1 MQYLI
6 DASVYIFRAHYSM
19 PDDIV
24 DEKGNPINAFYGFCR
39 FIGDFMEQINPKY
52 IAVLFDDGQGPSF
65 RSEIYPL
72 YKANR
77 EPAPPELKRQFV
89 KCREF
94 VDLLGLMNWSHPR
107 YEADD
112 LIGTLTRIG
121 REQGCASTIVTRD
134 KDLAQLVGKDDIFW
148 DYSGKGKVNY
158 QKIPDVFGVWPE
170 QVADFLAL
178 AGDSVDN
185 IPGVPGVGKKT
196 AIALLRH
203 FQDLQGIYANLTT
216 IDKVDIRGAKTL
228 GKKLVQHE
236 AAAILARKLTGID
249 CHAPFEYQHIDLKP
263 STPDIAGINA
273 LYDQLGI
280 GTALRRQ
287 AERIEGLIN

>member
-1 MQYLI
+1 M
-6 DASVYIFRAHYSM
+6 
-19 PDDIV
+19 
-24 DEKGNPINAFYGFCR
+24 
-39 FIGDFMEQINPKY
+39 
-52 IAVLFDDGQGPSF
+52 
-65 RSEIYPL
+65 
-72 YKANR
+72 
-77 EPAPPELKRQFV
+77 
-89 KCREF
+89 
-94 VDLLGLMNWSHPR
+94 
-107 YEADD
+107 
-112 LIGTLTRIG
+112 IGTLTRIG

-134 KDLAQLVGKDDIFW
+134 KDLAQLVGKDDIYW

-203 FQDLQGIYANLTT
+203 FQDLEGIYANLST

-228 GKKLVQHE
+228 GKKLEQHQ
-236 AAAILARKLTGID
+236 AAAVLARKLTGID
-249 CHAPFEYQHIDLKP
+249 CHAPFESKYIELKP
-263 STPDIAGINA
+263 ATPDIQAINA
-273 LYDQLGI
+273 MYDDLGI

-287 AERIEGLIN
+287 AERIKDQLD